1 MSEDSGVLKRL
12 LESLKKNKEH
22 DYSNLDTETLAELL
36 ILVKNELQLVDKT
49 SSKRRILEWYYSAM
63 KNLLED
69 GVRTR
74 LLKSLLASVK
84 TLEKMASQDPNN
96 LSKFSSAIPEEPDLR
111 LLVLQP
117 LKEARNR
124 KTLAIILRNIDRF
137 VGEDGEEYG
146 PYPAGCLVNIPYSVA
161 KLLEDNRAA
170 EEIFIT

>member
-1 MSEDSGVLKRL
+1 MSEDSGVLKRI
-12 LESLKKNKEH
+12 LESLRKNREH
-22 DYSNLDTETLAELL
+22 DYSSLDTETLAELL

-49 SSKRRILEWYYSAM
+49 SSKRRILEWYYGAM
-63 KNLLED
+63 KSLLED

-96 LSKFSSAIPEEPDLR
+96 LSKFSSAIPEELDLG
-111 LLVLQP
+111 LLVSQP

-124 KTLAIILRNIDRF
+124 KTLAIIVRNIDRF
-137 VGEDGEEYG
+137 IGEDGKEYG

-161 KLLEDNRAA
+161 KILEDNKAA